1 MPLRVRD
8 GEEADGQTA
17 GRDLEGVRRAAIVR
31 VFKRLVIRAD
41 HQGWLLRGYS
51 NDELA
56 DNEWQDGRSLAVGEM
71 TADKAGGVLAIGR

>member
-1 MPLRVRD
+1 
-8 GEEADGQTA
+8 
-17 GRDLEGVRRAAIVR
+17 VRRAAIVR
-31 VFKRLVIRAD
+31 VIKRLVIRAD

-56 DNEWQDGRSLAVGEM
+56 DNDWKNGGGLAVREM